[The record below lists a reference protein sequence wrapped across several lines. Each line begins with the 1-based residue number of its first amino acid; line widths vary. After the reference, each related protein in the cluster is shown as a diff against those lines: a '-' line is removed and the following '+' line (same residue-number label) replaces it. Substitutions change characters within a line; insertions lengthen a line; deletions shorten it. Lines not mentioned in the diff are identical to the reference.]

1 MSSGNEFETV
11 ASEVEFERL
20 LLESARDDELPSFE
34 PALERFHVALNLAAL
49 GVAANA
55 AKPAIAAA
63 RRLALR
69 WTLIGA
75 ALGSGA
81 TALVFV
87 LARSAEPAHVSEAT
101 ARPSAAVTVMAPAS
115 QPGPVPAISA
125 AALSSAHPTEPA
137 ARAPL
142 GKRRA
147 TRALPSASAPT
158 DSTLIAEVALLDS
171 VRELLRRGE
180 GEPAMRLL
188 SSYQQR
194 FPNGQ
199 LSRDATA
206 LSIEALALQGDR
218 GELERRAATFLEN
231 SPDDP
236 QAARVRSLQ
245 QR

>member
-11 ASEVEFERL
+11 ASEGEFERL
-20 LLESARDDELPSFE
+20 LLESAHDDELPNFE
-34 PALERFHVALNLAAL
+34 PALERFHLALNLTAL
-49 GVAANA
+49 GVAATA
-55 AKPAIAAA
+55 AKPAVAAA

-87 LARSAEPAHVSEAT
+87 LARSPEPTHVSEAP
-101 ARPSAAVTVMAPAS
+101 APPNAAVSVTSPAS
-115 QPGPVPAISA
+115 EPEPVPTVSA
-125 AALSSAHPTEPA
+125 PVLSSAQPAEPV

-147 TRALPSASAPT
+147 PRALPSASAPA

-171 VRELLRRGE
+171 VRELLRHGE
-180 GEPAMRLL
+180 GEQAMRLL

-194 FPNGQ
+194 FPSGQ

-218 GELERRAATFLEN
+218 GELERRAATFLES